1 VPWERAALSGLLKQ
15 IVAEASLKLPQV
27 AVPLRV
33 AVTGRT
39 QTPSI
44 DAVLELIGRDVVLQR
59 LEEALARAGD

>member
-1 VPWERAALSGLLKQ
+1 M
-15 IVAEASLKLPQV
+15 PQL

-44 DAVLELIGRDVVLQR
+44 DAVLELIGR
-59 LEEALARAGD
+59 EAVLARLRAALDMVG